1 MFQIAI
7 PQPVEEILSALE
19 AAGFPAVVVG
29 GCVRDSLLGKTP
41 HDWDVAT
48 AARPEEMKQALSQFR
63 LAETGIRHGTL
74 TVRNQGEAVETTTF
88 RQDGSYGDSRHPDTV
103 TFTRSLETDLSR
115 RDFTVNAMAY
125 SPKRGLVDL
134 FGGQEDLQ
142 AKVLRCVGDPEQR
155 FTEDALR
162 IVRAMRF
169 SAVLDFSIEP
179 ATGEAILA
187 QKERLRYL
195 ARERIADE
203 LKKLLC
209 APGAARILGAFAPAV
224 WEMIPELEPCFGQQQ
239 YNPHHFGTVW
249 EHTLAALEHAE
260 PILPVRLAV
269 LLHDIGKPACFSREE
284 NGVGHFYGHAAKSTE
299 IADAVCRSLRL
310 DNALR
315 ERVMLLVRYHDGP
328 MIGNEKLIRRRLRQL
343 GEEAFFQLL
352 AVQTADTLGQ
362 AEPYRSQRL
371 PQLAQVGELARQ
383 ILAERP
389 CLTMDALA
397 ISGRD
402 LIAAGMN
409 PGPEMGRV
417 LRRLLEAVSE
427 GELDNTSAVLLNYA
441 QQIREKI

>member
-48 AARPEEMKQALSQFR
+48 AARPEEMKQALSRFR

-142 AKVLRCVGDPEQR
+142 AKVLRCVGNPEQR

-195 ARERIADE
+195 ADKI
-203 LKKLLC
+203 
-209 APGAARILGAFAPAV
+209 
-224 WEMIPELEPCFGQQQ
+224 Q
-239 YNPHHFGTVW
+239 
-249 EHTLAALEHAE
+249 
-260 PILPVRLAV
+260 
-269 LLHDIGKPACFSREE
+269 
-284 NGVGHFYGHAAKSTE
+284 
-299 IADAVCRSLRL
+299 RS
-310 DNALR
+310 
-315 ERVMLLVRYHDGP
+315 
-328 MIGNEKLIRRRLRQL
+328 
-343 GEEAFFQLL
+343 
-352 AVQTADTLGQ
+352 
-362 AEPYRSQRL
+362 
-371 PQLAQVGELARQ
+371 
-383 ILAERP
+383 
-389 CLTMDALA
+389 
-397 ISGRD
+397 
-402 LIAAGMN
+402 
-409 PGPEMGRV
+409 
-417 LRRLLEAVSE
+417 
-427 GELDNTSAVLLNYA
+427 
-441 QQIREKI
+441 